1 MLCELCTVFL
11 RLHYIYQDLPTGV
24 LWTPRISSKGPFYR
38 HLRRKV
44 LVDSY
49 LNLWF
54 NAGLRRKQT
63 TARAAVAWTPRL
75 ADSERPVARPVLVA
89 ERARPGSPAMD
100 GWKAPQKGQAA
111 HGTDFPCQKGQAKC
125 WRGGGRIEGFRCFLL
140 VPLPAARVI
149 CCKQSII
156 GRGQLQAFGQG
167 ILLHLTMSA
176 MAHQLDWSPVRPE
189 SHFCPDCGQG
199 LREELLG

>member
-1 MLCELCTVFL
+1 M
-11 RLHYIYQDLPTGV
+11 
-24 LWTPRISSKGPFYR
+24 SKG
-38 HLRRKV
+38 
-44 LVDSY
+44 
-49 LNLWF
+49 
-54 NAGLRRKQT
+54 AGKML
-63 TARAAVAWTPRL
+63 
-75 ADSERPVARPVLVA
+75 EGRPDR
-89 ERARPGSPAMD
+89 G
-100 GWKAPQKGQAA
+100 
-111 HGTDFPCQKGQAKC
+111 DFGV
-125 WRGGGRIEGFRCFLL
+125 FFL

-149 CCKQSII
+149 CSKQSII